1 MGILWPTTLPVTTTL
16 LRCVLPHFPTK
27 RFSLKTQ
34 LWLLPIQT
42 PLPGLKQPFPTVPSS
57 FHSFLLQPP
66 TRTRLT
72 GPGEFVNALPVP
84 GSVLVPVQVLFL
96 LPILNLNHLFQEDL
110 PERLWPTLIYP
121 LLCVSLE
128 LNTLP
133 AFTLVRTICYVHSF
147 DKRLLR
153 VYTMC

>member
-1 MGILWPTTLPVTTTL
+1 MFFHIFLPSVFL
-16 LRCVLPHFPTK
+16 SKPSCGYCPYK
-27 RFSLKTQ
+27 
-34 LWLLPIQT
+34 
-42 PLPGLKQPFPTVPSS
+42 PLCLGLNSPFPLSLSPSTL
-57 FHSFLLQPP
+57 FFCNPP

-96 LPILNLNHLFQEDL
+96 LPVLNLNHLFQEDL

-121 LLCVSLE
+121 LLCVFLE

-153 VYTMC
+153 VYNHVLGICFVSTVCLALC